1 VNAGDSNDV
10 PLSDAAAARRQAILA
25 DALRAADRRRRARL
39 TRRIA
44 GAACVCLLAIGTL
57 AIVVRSS
64 HSPVQSIPIVD
75 VTPGPTSSPAPAPAP
90 GPSTAPDA
98 PRIVVQVIPADH
110 VERRWQVI
118 NDDQLIA
125 TLAAAGKPGGVA
137 HLNGKAVV
145 LPLQ

>member
-1 VNAGDSNDV
+1 VNADDSKDV
-10 PLSDAAAARRQAILA
+10 PLSNAAARRRDAILA
-25 DALRAADRRRRARL
+25 DALRVADRRRRARGA
-39 TRRIA
+39 RHVA
-44 GAACVCLLAIGTL
+44 GVTCVCLLALGTF
-57 AIVVRSS
+57 AIVSRSS
-64 HSPVQSIPIVD
+64 RSPVQPARMGQAM
-75 VTPGPTSSPAPAPAP
+75 PGPTSSPA
-90 GPSTAPDA
+90 TAPTPSPATNPDT
-98 PRIVVQVIPADH
+98 PRVVVQIIPADR